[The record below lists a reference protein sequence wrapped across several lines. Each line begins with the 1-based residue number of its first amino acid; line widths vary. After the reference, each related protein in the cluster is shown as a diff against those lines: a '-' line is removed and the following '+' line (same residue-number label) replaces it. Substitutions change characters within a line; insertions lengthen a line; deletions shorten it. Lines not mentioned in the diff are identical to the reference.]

1 MEYLA
6 TPEGSRMEVFFTR
19 AMTDVESTDLDS
31 NTCVIDVVVP
41 SYGCN
46 CTNLLQGTNTT
57 DSWNRSC
64 AGLPANG
71 EFL

>member
-1 MEYLA
+1 
-6 TPEGSRMEVFFTR
+6 MEVFFTR

-31 NTCVIDVVVP
+31 NTCMIDVVP

-46 CTNLLQGTNTT
+46 CTNLLEETNMT
-57 DSWNRSC
+57 DSWNQSC
-64 AGLPANG
+64 VGLPANG